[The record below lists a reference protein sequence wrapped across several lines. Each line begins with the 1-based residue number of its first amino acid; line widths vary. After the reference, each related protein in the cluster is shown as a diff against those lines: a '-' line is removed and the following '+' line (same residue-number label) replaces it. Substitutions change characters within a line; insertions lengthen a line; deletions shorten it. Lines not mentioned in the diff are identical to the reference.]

1 MRKCEKILG
10 GKNPSERKLGLELKR
25 EKKKLGGQFV
35 KIEKGRIAES
45 KMRFKSS

>member
-1 MRKCEKILG
+1 MRENFG

-25 EKKKLGGQFV
+25 EKKKLRRQFV
-35 KIEKGRIAES
+35 KIEKGKIAES